1 MSATETAA
9 RIAFNHRLDEEILM
23 FVREMQSLGPVTVA
37 AVHPY
42 LTRTRRLE
50 VTAAQVG
57 DRLAY
62 LVDKENLK
70 WEREWDSGEYVDRYF
85 ITAKGRDVLDGV
97 LPPDA

>member
-1 MSATETAA
+1 MSATDTAA
-9 RIAFNHRLDEEILM
+9 RIAFNRRLDEEILM
-23 FVREMQSLGPVTVA
+23 FVREMQALGPVTIGSVL
-37 AVHPY
+37 PY

-50 VTAAQVG
+50 VSAAQAD

-62 LVDKENLK
+62 LVYKENLK
-70 WEREWDSGEYVDRYF
+70 GEREWDSGEYITRYF